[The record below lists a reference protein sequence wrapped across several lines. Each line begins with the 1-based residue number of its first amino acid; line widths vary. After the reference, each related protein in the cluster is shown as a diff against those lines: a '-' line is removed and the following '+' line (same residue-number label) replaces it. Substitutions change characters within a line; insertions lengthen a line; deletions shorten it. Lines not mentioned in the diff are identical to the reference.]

1 MNRYILILFKNMI
14 LMALILGTLSATSR
28 ANFESTFVQTGEF
41 NRWWYT
47 VETKFL
53 KEILSEKK
61 HGHIHTHTH
70 TELSSIIHS
79 VALELASEDA
89 RQRYERI
96 GTKLFFL
103 DDSGRKYCAYIEFCG

>member
-53 KEILSEKK
+53 KEILNEKK
-61 HGHIHTHTH
+61 TWSYTHTHTH
-70 TELSSIIHS
+70 TRPYTHKLKKQHSLKKTQPYTHTHTHIHDHSSTH
-79 VALELASEDA
+79 
-89 RQRYERI
+89 
-96 GTKLFFL
+96 T
-103 DDSGRKYCAYIEFCG
+103 

>member
-53 KEILSEKK
+53 KEILNEKK
-61 HGHIHTHTH
+61 TWPYTHTNTH
-70 TELSSIIHS
+70 T
-79 VALELASEDA
+79 
-89 RQRYERI
+89 RP
-96 GTKLFFL
+96 
-103 DDSGRKYCAYIEFCG
+103 YINTHTLKNITH